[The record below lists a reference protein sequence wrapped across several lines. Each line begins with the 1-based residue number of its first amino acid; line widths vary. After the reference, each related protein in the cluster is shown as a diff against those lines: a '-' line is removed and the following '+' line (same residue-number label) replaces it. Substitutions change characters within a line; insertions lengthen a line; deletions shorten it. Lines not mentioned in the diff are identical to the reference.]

1 LYIAQVPLSA
11 TLKNQY
17 NDIMFDNDMIRIRN
31 TPLLDLAVYLILT
44 IFLGAAQVAL
54 PELSDRIT
62 VSILFILFGLV
73 YTFGYRRASSPKQV
87 NLYMAVQALLTT
99 LMFISLPAADV
110 FDFLL
115 YLLVIQ
121 VTIAL
126 PPRIAV
132 RWVLIFFLIES
143 LNLFE
148 SLSLE
153 RAINL
158 VLFMPIYFLMGV
170 FGYSLRRTEIAHR
183 EKELIL
189 EELQKTQNQ
198 LQELAVTEERT
209 RLARELHDSLG
220 HQLTVAVVQL
230 EGAQRLIPTKPDQ
243 ASQIIGAM
251 REELKNALA
260 DLRRTVTAL
269 RSPIADD
276 LPLGSALLRL
286 TQSFQQNTG
295 LATHFTVASSL
306 PELTEPYRLAFYR
319 AAQEGLT
326 NIQRHANA
334 QNAWVNLDV
343 DDTQITLT
351 IKDDGAGLDQSSE
364 KGSSVGLI
372 GLGERASQLG
382 GRMRVF
388 SPPKAG
394 GTQLTFILPLPE
406 KRKTK

>member
-1 LYIAQVPLSA
+1 
-11 TLKNQY
+11 
-17 NDIMFDNDMIRIRN
+17 MFDNDMIRIRN
-31 TPLLDLAVYLILT
+31 TPLLDLAVYLILI
-44 IFLGAAQVAL
+44 IFLGTAQVAL

-62 VSILFILFGLV
+62 ASILLIVFGLV

-87 NLYMAVQALLTT
+87 NLYLAVLALLTT
-99 LMFISLPAADV
+99 VMFIRLPAADV

-132 RWVLIFFLIES
+132 RWVLIFFFIES

-158 VLFMPIYFLMGV
+158 VLFMPVYFLTGV

-183 EKELIL
+183 EKQLIL

-198 LQELAVTEERT
+198 LQELAVNEERT

-243 ASQIIGAM
+243 ASQMIGAM

-260 DLRRTVTAL
+260 DLRRTVTVL
-269 RSPIADD
+269 RSPIAND
-276 LPLGSALLRL
+276 LPLESALLSL

-295 LATHFTVASSL
+295 LATHFTAASNL
-306 PELTEPYRLAFYR
+306 PDLPEPYRLALYR

-334 QNAWVNLDV
+334 QNVWVNLDV
-343 DDTQITLT
+343 DDKQITLT
-351 IKDDGAGLDQSSE
+351 IKDDGAGLDQSVE

-388 SPPKAG
+388 SPPEAG

>member
-1 LYIAQVPLSA
+1 
-11 TLKNQY
+11 
-17 NDIMFDNDMIRIRN
+17 MFDNDMIRIRN
-31 TPLLDLAVYLILT
+31 TPLLDLAVYLILI
-44 IFLGAAQVAL
+44 IFLGTAQVAL

-62 VSILFILFGLV
+62 ISILLIVFGLV
-73 YTFGYRRASSPKQV
+73 YIFGYRRASSPKQV
-87 NLYMAVQALLTT
+87 NLYMAIQALLTT
-99 LMFISLPAADV
+99 VMFLRLPVADV

-126 PPRIAV
+126 PPRVAV
-132 RWVLIFFLIES
+132 RWVLIFFFIES
-143 LNLFE
+143 LHVFE

-158 VLFMPIYFLMGV
+158 VLFMPIYFLTGV

-189 EELQKTQNQ
+189 DELQKTQNQ

-243 ASQIIGAM
+243 ASQMIGTM
-251 REELKNALA
+251 REELKTALA

-269 RSPIADD
+269 RSPIADS
-276 LPLGSALLRL
+276 LPLESALLGL

-295 LATHFTVASSL
+295 LATHFSAASNL
-306 PELTEPYRLAFYR
+306 PELPEPYRLALYR
-319 AAQEGLT
+319 AVQEGLT

-334 QNAWVNLDV
+334 QNAWVNLEV
-343 DDTQITLT
+343 DDKQITLA
-351 IKDDGAGLDQSSE
+351 IKDDGAGLEQPAE

-372 GLGERASQLG
+372 GLGERAGQLG
-382 GRMRVF
+382 GKMRVF
-388 SPPKAG
+388 SLPEAG

-406 KRKTK
+406 K

>member
-1 LYIAQVPLSA
+1 
-11 TLKNQY
+11 
-17 NDIMFDNDMIRIRN
+17 MFDNDMIRIRN
-31 TPLLDLAVYLILT
+31 APLLDLAVYLILI
-44 IFLGAAQVAL
+44 IFLGTAQAAL

-62 VSILFILFGLV
+62 ASILLILFGLV
-73 YTFGYRRASSPKQV
+73 YTFGYRRAASPKQV

-99 LMFISLPAADV
+99 AMFIRLPAADV

-126 PPRIAV
+126 PPRIAM
-132 RWVLIFFLIES
+132 RWVLIFFFIES
-143 LNLFE
+143 LHLFE

-158 VLFMPIYFLMGV
+158 VLFMPIYFLTGV
-170 FGYSLRRTEIAHR
+170 FGYSLRRAEIAHR
-183 EKELIL
+183 EKEMIL

-198 LQELAVTEERT
+198 LQELAVIEERT
-209 RLARELHDSLG
+209 RLARELRDSLG
-220 HQLTVAVVQL
+220 HQLTVAIVQL

-243 ASQIIGAM
+243 ASQMIAAM
-251 REELKNALA
+251 REELKHALA
-260 DLRRTVTAL
+260 DLRRTVTVL
-269 RSPIADD
+269 RSPIADG
-276 LPLGSALLRL
+276 LPLASALLAL

-295 LATHFTVASSL
+295 LATHFTAASNL
-306 PELTEPYRLAFYR
+306 PALPEPYRLALYR

-351 IKDDGAGLDQSSE
+351 IKDDGAGLEQPAE

-382 GRMRVF
+382 GKMRVF
-388 SPPKAG
+388 SPPEAG
-394 GTQLTFILPLPE
+394 GTQLTFTLPLPE
-406 KRKTK
+406 K

>member
-1 LYIAQVPLSA
+1 
-11 TLKNQY
+11 
-17 NDIMFDNDMIRIRN
+17 
-31 TPLLDLAVYLILT
+31 
-44 IFLGAAQVAL
+44 
-54 PELSDRIT
+54 
-62 VSILFILFGLV
+62 
-73 YTFGYRRASSPKQV
+73 
-87 NLYMAVQALLTT
+87 
-99 LMFISLPAADV
+99 
-110 FDFLL
+110 
-115 YLLVIQ
+115 
-121 VTIAL
+121 
-126 PPRIAV
+126 
-132 RWVLIFFLIES
+132 
-143 LNLFE
+143 
-148 SLSLE
+148 
-153 RAINL
+153 
-158 VLFMPIYFLMGV
+158 MPIYFLTGV

-183 EKELIL
+183 EKQLIL

-243 ASQIIGAM
+243 ASQMIGAM

-260 DLRRTVTAL
+260 DLRRTVTVL
-269 RSPIADD
+269 RSPIAND
-276 LPLGSALLRL
+276 LPLESALLSL

-295 LATHFTVASSL
+295 LATHFATASNL
-306 PELTEPYRLAFYR
+306 PALPEPYRLALYR

-343 DDTQITLT
+343 DDIQVTLT
-351 IKDDGAGLDQSSE
+351 IKDDGAGLDQSVE

-382 GRMRVF
+382 GKMRIF
-388 SPPKAG
+388 SPPEAG